1 MNTNFALIRSLAS
14 LTVSVIHPLLKMVV
28 PALECVITAF
38 VVSVLSANT
47 TQPYLTSQIRANTH
61 AQHAN
66 TPRQMKVTV
75 YLLTKLVGEFALCS
89 KSDS

>member
-1 MNTNFALIRSLAS
+1 MIHIAPFLHGT
-14 LTVSVIHPLLKMVV
+14 VIHPFLKMVV

-47 TQPYLTSQIRANTH
+47 TQPYLTSHIRADAH

-66 TPRQMKVTV
+66 TPRQMKVTNSV
-75 YLLTKLVGEFALCS
+75 STNQTGW
-89 KSDS
+89 